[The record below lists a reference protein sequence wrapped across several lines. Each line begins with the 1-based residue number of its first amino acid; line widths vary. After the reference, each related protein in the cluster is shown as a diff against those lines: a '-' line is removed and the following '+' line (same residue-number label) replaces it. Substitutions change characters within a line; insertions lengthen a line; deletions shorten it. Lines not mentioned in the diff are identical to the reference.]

1 MNIEVDLLKEYHSFM
16 LKNSMFA
23 EKMEIFPDTPQS
35 FLKYPTIIFKEMD
48 NSDNVSMLT
57 TNRFEYGNQLTYQV
71 DIYTKNVTIGSTEYN
86 SRVVINEIKELTA
99 KFFRYYGFIRNGSTR
114 GEYNDINVKRQTMLF
129 SASQSSWNK
138 SII

>member
-1 MNIEVDLLKEYHSFM
+1 
-16 LKNSMFA
+16 
-23 EKMEIFPDTPQS
+23 MEPH
-35 FLKYPTIIFKEMD
+35 
-48 NSDNVSMLT
+48 
-57 TNRFEYGNQLTYQV
+57 QLTYQV